1 MLLSF
6 VLGLKAIKFKK
17 INMPITEMRKA
28 SQTREGNEIGNRK
41 KGDIN
46 FISAVLF
53 YDFNKI

>member
-1 MLLSF
+1 
-6 VLGLKAIKFKK
+6 
-17 INMPITEMRKA
+17 MPITEMRKA

-53 YDFNKI
+53 FDFNKI